1 MIRNSARNI
10 FLSLIKLNHK
20 PLIEYLCELPRIAIF
35 IILMRKIK
43 TNILLM
49 INLKNSNKN
58 IFIEKTKEF
67 KEKII
72 EDLLFMQD
80 ILSINISKINYIIIN
95 CFFSI
100 VLLFLFTKIISFSDN
115 KNDSNLKSEISK
127 SINVLRIIF
136 KNIKNESIKNILC
149 FLIFSKNIYAKIN
162 QFLANKNI
170 EENKDNN
177 IENVKLL
184 NLIYFNF
191 NYCFSKMKFDDFIIC
206 NYSMDYFKSLRN
218 IIEELGFNEKEI
230 FSEIKELYDK
240 LKLKDDKNDIELIIK
255 FLNDKLVSKNNNYI
269 IRMYNFHS
277 LISKKTGIN
286 CGIYKKEENDSFLS
300 IIYTNFLFIKNME
313 IINNNH
319 FQNNILRK
327 EIINFLENEIKGNDG
342 NKNIIFNIILF
353 FIEIINDKN
362 INNDIKEILNI
373 IKGKNKNIIEEN
385 KNINKDKFN
394 IPNDINSKSVAYPNQ
409 LLEPINEI
417 KFLRIIDKNVDFNE
431 LNFDNK
437 FFLKM
442 NSNHSLSNNINDN
455 SEFII
460 NIIDFIFYPKVE
472 LNNNDILLCFRLVES
487 LFNENYLK
495 NVELINY
502 MKSLY
507 LQTLIQ
513 IKEILFNNNNNLKN
527 GIFKFA
533 FSYFEKS
540 FYLNKKSISEII
552 NTYYTDI
559 KYSSFVIIDNSPNS
573 KEKSNLKNLFQK
585 YILLHDLIIT
595 DSYLLKNIEFPLQ
608 LIKKELNFEV
618 GGKVN
623 INEYKLT
630 KIKVKLSKIINNIN
644 TKEEILIMF
653 IFNNHLF
660 FALEPEDASKFDINA
675 IEGQNFYL
683 IKYKFCLRYIK
694 LIKEIDN
701 YTLLFIFDEN
711 EYKYNI
717 HVKLENEI
725 FFNNAKNMLV
735 NGINNSIILE
745 FSSISSFI
753 NNQINEYYKHFDK
766 N

>member
-10 FLSLIKLNHK
+10 FLSLIKLNHM

-136 KNIKNESIKNILC
+136 KNIKNESIKNILS
-149 FLIFSKNIYAKIN
+149 FLIFSKNIYTKIN
-162 QFLANKNI
+162 QFLNNRNI

-177 IENVKLL
+177 IENAKLL
-184 NLIYFNF
+184 NLVYFNF

-218 IIEELGFNEKEI
+218 IIEELGFDEKEI
-230 FSEIKELYDK
+230 FSEIKELYDI
-240 LKLKDDKNDIELIIK
+240 LKLKEDKNDIELIIK

-327 EIINFLENEIKGNDG
+327 EIINFLENEKKGKDG

-362 INNDIKEILNI
+362 INNDMKEILNI

-394 IPNDINSKSVAYPNQ
+394 IPNDINSKSVAYP
-409 LLEPINEI
+409 
-417 KFLRIIDKNVDFNE
+417 K
-431 LNFDNK
+431 
-437 FFLKM
+437 
-442 NSNHSLSNNINDN
+442 
-455 SEFII
+455 
-460 NIIDFIFYPKVE
+460 KV
-472 LNNNDILLCFRLVES
+472 LHIQ
-487 LFNENYLK
+487 
-495 NVELINY
+495 INY
-502 MKSLY
+502 
-507 LQTLIQ
+507 
-513 IKEILFNNNNNLKN
+513 
-527 GIFKFA
+527 
-533 FSYFEKS
+533 
-540 FYLNKKSISEII
+540 
-552 NTYYTDI
+552 
-559 KYSSFVIIDNSPNS
+559 
-573 KEKSNLKNLFQK
+573 
-585 YILLHDLIIT
+585 
-595 DSYLLKNIEFPLQ
+595 
-608 LIKKELNFEV
+608 
-618 GGKVN
+618 
-623 INEYKLT
+623 
-630 KIKVKLSKIINNIN
+630 
-644 TKEEILIMF
+644 
-653 IFNNHLF
+653 
-660 FALEPEDASKFDINA
+660 
-675 IEGQNFYL
+675 
-683 IKYKFCLRYIK
+683 
-694 LIKEIDN
+694 
-701 YTLLFIFDEN
+701 
-711 EYKYNI
+711 
-717 HVKLENEI
+717 
-725 FFNNAKNMLV
+725 
-735 NGINNSIILE
+735 
-745 FSSISSFI
+745 
-753 NNQINEYYKHFDK
+753 
-766 N
+766 